1 MSYRFIPVSAAY
13 ALSNLLTRT
22 AVPLAET
29 MRRDKR
35 NQKRVESLHKCFFF
49 FFAPLILFLKF
60 GISFLNTVVSE
71 TTPAKDVER
80 GFSA

>member
-1 MSYRFIPVSAAY
+1 MSYRFVPVSAAY

-29 MRRDKR
+29 MHRDKR
-35 NQKRVESLHKCFFF
+35 NQKRVESLHKCF